1 MHSGL
6 GYKGTDDDLETRVP
20 NNGVVPYLAPAD
32 GRSEA
37 HAERWV
43 YVHREVAAK
52 GSTHDIL
59 RQNTQPK
66 HLTPAIAQGYRRID
80 QGFRPLLE
88 EKLLTR

>member
-37 HAERWV
+37 HAER
-43 YVHREVAAK
+43 
-52 GSTHDIL
+52 
-59 RQNTQPK
+59 
-66 HLTPAIAQGYRRID
+66 
-80 QGFRPLLE
+80 
-88 EKLLTR
+88 